1 MEKFNVENFNAEEVL
16 REVEEKVKKPNI
28 LICGATGVGKSS
40 LVNDFFGITE
50 ASFFEGDRVILGP
63 GPMTAHE
70 ANEHIT
76 VESLDK
82 TAEIYS
88 DMIQMLCGK

>member
-50 ASFFEGDRVILGP
+50 AEIGQDAKPQTKGVHLYF
-63 GPMTAHE
+63 TAIWCE
-70 ANEHIT
+70 FI
-76 VESLDK
+76 
-82 TAEIYS
+82 
-88 DMIQMLCGK
+88 